1 MREAERD
8 LAEAGRAAALVAGR
22 QRTAGLVVPHSI
34 AQIAGGVEPGSYAVD
49 AFAEALAVAADENP
63 KKLQRRL
70 DDMTNATVVRTFEAT
85 SDAALLTEDQPDL
98 TEQVETGRRVLSLT
112 ARQRGLDLHDPDS
125 AEDKT
130 RARLHVDTPPHPI
143 RVRRMERAPQRVR

>member
-1 MREAERD
+1 
-8 LAEAGRAAALVAGR
+8 
-22 QRTAGLVVPHSI
+22 
-34 AQIAGGVEPGSYAVD
+34 VD
-49 AFAEALAVAADENP
+49 AFAEALAVAADETP
-63 KKLQRRL
+63 RKLQRRL
-70 DDMTNATVVRTFEAT
+70 NDMTNATVVRTFDAT
-85 SDAALLTEDQPDL
+85 SDAALLTENQPDL

-112 ARQRGLDLHDPDS
+112 ARQRGLDLHAGVHDPDT